1 MLLNSGRSNMADKQ
15 VSGLR
20 HIPFRK
26 GAAAAQAGV
35 SFWVQSSGF
44 WVQKFQDLIV
54 LFPITSDDLF
64 LDLSNL

>member
-1 MLLNSGRSNMADKQ
+1 MADKQ

-35 SFWVQSSGF
+35 R
-44 WVQKFQDLIV
+44 FQV
-54 LFPITSDDLF
+54 SATDDGM
-64 LDLSNL
+64 